1 MNQRTLPHHLAA
13 AAAAESRSAISTS
26 RFSTHALAAEEQF
39 LAWRQRVGHV
49 VDAPPSKEQIAR
61 GFRGE
66 IDLYAV
72 GGLVFSDC
80 STESMRLERSVA
92 RVSTDTRRD
101 YAFHLF
107 VEGEI
112 GHVTGMRKKRSA
124 PASVRGIVAFDMNQ
138 PFLAERPKSRLLTL
152 FVPSAI
158 VDEELGDGTAIHGRI
173 VQQGSPLTGLVLDH
187 LAAVAREIPRLD
199 PAAAAQALQTG
210 AQLMVAA
217 FRKESRPTGASRAA
231 MQAAVMGQV
240 RRYVDA
246 NLHEGSLTPTS
257 VVQAL
262 QLKRATIYRWFEHE
276 GGLGAYIRNR
286 RLREAADELVRF
298 PHLQVTEIAYG
309 LGFQSASDFTR
320 AFRRAF
326 DISPLDMRVRAL
338 DLQQHNAGSAEAAF
352 RRAAAK
358 HWQGAHSSLLPREMP
373 STRQA

>member
-1 MNQRTLPHHLAA
+1 MNQRTLPPHLAA

-49 VDAPPSKEQIAR
+49 VDVPPSKEQVAR

-72 GGLVFSDC
+72 GGIVFTDC
-80 STESMRLERSVA
+80 STDSMLLERSVA
-92 RVSTDTRRD
+92 RVSTDSRRD
-101 YAFHLF
+101 YAFQLF

-124 PASVRGIVAFDMNQ
+124 PVSVQGIVALDLNQ
-138 PFLAERPKSRLLTL
+138 PFRAERPECRLLSL
-152 FVPSAI
+152 FIPSAI
-158 VDEELGDGTAIHGRI
+158 VDEELRDGAAIHGRI

-187 LAAVAREIPRLD
+187 LAAVAREIPTLD
-199 PAAAAQALQTG
+199 PAAAAEALHAG

-217 FRKESRPTGASRAA
+217 FRKEARLTGASRAA
-231 MQAAVMGQV
+231 VQAAVMGQV
-240 RRYVDA
+240 RRYVEA
-246 NLHEGSLTPTS
+246 NLHEGDLTPTR

-298 PHLQVTEIAYG
+298 PHFQVTEIAYG

-326 DISPLDMRVRAL
+326 DMSPQDMRARAL
-338 DLQQHNAGSAEAAF
+338 DLQYGNAKELTP
-352 RRAAAK
+352 AAAARR
-358 HWQGAHSSLLPREMP
+358 QGAHPATLPREMP
-373 STRQA
+373 SARSA

>member
-1 MNQRTLPHHLAA
+1 MNQRTLPPHLAA

-49 VDAPPSKEQIAR
+49 VDVPPSKEQIAR

-72 GGLVFSDC
+72 GGIVFTDC
-80 STESMRLERSVA
+80 STDSMLLERSVA
-92 RVSTDTRRD
+92 RVSTDSRRD
-101 YAFHLF
+101 YAFQLF

-124 PASVRGIVAFDMNQ
+124 PVSVQGIVALDLNQ
-138 PFLAERPKSRLLTL
+138 PFRAERPECRLLSL
-152 FVPSAI
+152 FIPSAI
-158 VDEELGDGTAIHGRI
+158 VDEELRDGAAIHGRI

-187 LAAVAREIPRLD
+187 LAAVAREIPTLD
-199 PAAAAQALQTG
+199 PAAAAEALHAG

-217 FRKESRPTGASRAA
+217 FRKEARLTGASRAA
-231 MQAAVMGQV
+231 VQAAVMGQV
-240 RRYVDA
+240 RRYVEA
-246 NLHEGSLTPTS
+246 NLHEGDLTPTR

-298 PHLQVTEIAYG
+298 PHFQVTEIAYG

-326 DISPLDMRVRAL
+326 DMSPQDMRARAL
-338 DLQQHNAGSAEAAF
+338 DLQYGNAKELTP
-352 RRAAAK
+352 AAAARR
-358 HWQGAHSSLLPREMP
+358 QGTHPATLPREMP
-373 STRQA
+373 SARSA